1 MADVLI
7 TRVRMARFP
16 SSLSVATRPEAHPAG
31 GPLAHPQEDHPMTAR
46 ITRSLLSAEGSSR
59 PSARRRLAVAGAVV
73 VAGSLLLTACGDQ
86 TEGGGDSGGDRNA
99 KSSEAPLFD
108 KLPKK
113 YQDAGVI
120 KVGSDIAYAPVEFY
134 DENDKVAGIDPDV
147 GEALGKQLGVKFEFS
162 DGSFDGLITGQN
174 SGRHDVIMS
183 AMTDTK
189 QRQEGLDDKGKKVG
203 KGVDFV
209 DYFRAGSAILVKK
222 GNPENIKSLDDLCG
236 KTVALQRGTANEEVA
251 EEQNKKCD
259 KPIKILAFDK
269 DTEALLQVRQGRAVA
284 DINDYPV
291 AAYNAKTSG
300 GGKDFE
306 VVGDQIDAAP
316 YGIAVS
322 KENTELRDAIKA
334 ALDAIIAN
342 GDYAKILQ
350 KWEVADAA
358 VEEATVNGG
367 K

>member
-1 MADVLI
+1 
-7 TRVRMARFP
+7 
-16 SSLSVATRPEAHPAG
+16 
-31 GPLAHPQEDHPMTAR
+31 MTAR
-46 ITRSLLSAEGSSR
+46 TTRPLPPVDGSRR
-59 PSARRRLAVAGAVV
+59 PSARRRLTAVAAVAA
-73 VAGSLLLTACGDQ
+73 AGSLLLTACGDQ
-86 TEGGGDSGGDRNA
+86 TDKGGEGGGDT
-99 KSSEAPLFD
+99 KSQGSQAPLFD
-108 KLPKK
+108 KLP
-113 YQDAGVI
+113 QNIQSAGVI

-134 DENDKVAGIDPDV
+134 DENDQIAGIDPDL
-147 GEALGKQLGVKFEFS
+147 GAALGKQLGVEFEFS
-162 DGSFDGLITGQN
+162 NGTFDGLITGLN

-203 KGVDFV
+203 EGVDFV
-209 DYFRAGSAILVKK
+209 DYFRAGSTILVKK
-222 GNPENIKSLDDLCG
+222 GNPEGIKSLDDLCG
-236 KTVALQRGTANEEVA
+236 RTVALQRGTANEELA
-251 EEQNKKCD
+251 EAQNEKCD

-269 DTEALLQVRQGRAVA
+269 DTEALLQVKQGRAVA

-300 GGKDFE
+300 GGNDFE

-322 KENTELRDAIKA
+322 KEDTQLRDAIKA
-334 ALDAIIAN
+334 ALDAIIEN
-342 GDYAKILQ
+342 GEYQKVLE
-350 KWEVADAA
+350 KWEVTNAA

>member
-1 MADVLI
+1 
-7 TRVRMARFP
+7 
-16 SSLSVATRPEAHPAG
+16 
-31 GPLAHPQEDHPMTAR
+31 MTAR
-46 ITRSLLSAEGSSR
+46 TNRPLPSVEGSRR
-59 PSARRRLAVAGAVV
+59 PSARRRLAAAAAVAIT
-73 VAGSLLLTACGDQ
+73 GSLLLTACGDQ
-86 TEGGGDSGGDRNA
+86 TDKGGEGGGGEA

-108 KLPKK
+108 KLPKDI
-113 YQDAGVI
+113 QSAGVI

-134 DENDKVAGIDPDV
+134 DENDEIAGIDPDIA
-147 GEALGKQLGVKFEFS
+147 EALEKQLGVELEF
-162 DGSFDGLITGQN
+162 GNGTFDGLITGLN
-174 SGRHDVIMS
+174 SGRHDIIMS

-203 KGVDFV
+203 EGVDFV
-209 DYFRAGSAILVKK
+209 DYFRAGSSILVKK
-222 GNPENIKSLDDLCG
+222 GNPEGIKSLEDLCG
-236 KTVALQRGTANEEVA
+236 ETVALQRGTANEELA
-251 EEQNKKCD
+251 EEQSEKCD

-269 DTEALLQVRQGRAVA
+269 DTEALLQVKQGRAVA

-300 GGKDFE
+300 GGEDFE

-334 ALDAIIAN
+334 ALDAIIEN
-342 GDYAKILQ
+342 GEYQKVLE
-350 KWEVADAA
+350 KWEVTDAG